1 MSGLYQGER
10 KESFIMSCIIP
21 IGGGKG
27 GIGKS
32 FIAAN
37 LGVLL
42 ARQGYPV
49 VLVDLDLGGANLH
62 TFTGMTHV
70 KVGME
75 AFLNKSV
82 KNLKDVV
89 VPTNINNLSMISS
102 VNCSM
107 EIANL
112 SAAQKNKIINALMK
126 LPYEY
131 VLLDLGAGT
140 NYNTLDFFLSSYEG
154 IITLT
159 PEPTAVENAFKFIKS
174 LYFRKVKQV
183 LGQNDFKLYSQQVE
197 MSSNALEV
205 TSQVIDSVLEKDPE
219 KGEILL
225 QELQKFK
232 FKFIINQFRKTTGTK
247 LGEKIEKVCN
257 KHFYSEFQ
265 FLGNVCYDERV
276 HDSIFSKN
284 IFVNKYYFTVSAIE
298 LSDMVAKIQGNRE
311 VSSLHSLERY
321 ERL

>member
-1 MSGLYQGER
+1 
-10 KESFIMSCIIP
+10 MSCIYP

-32 FIAAN
+32 FIVAN

-42 ARQGYPV
+42 AKQGNRV

-62 TFTGMTHV
+62 TFTGLTNV

-82 KNLKDVV
+82 KNLEDVV
-89 VPTNINNLSMISS
+89 VPTDIDNLSIISS

-112 SAAQKNKIINALMK
+112 YAAQKNKIIKSLAK
-126 LPYEY
+126 LPYDY

-154 IITLT
+154 VIALT
-159 PEPTAVENAFKFIKS
+159 PEPTAIENAFKFIKA
-174 LYFRKVKQV
+174 LYFRKVKQI
-183 LGQNDFKLYSQQVE
+183 LSQNEFKTYSQQVE

-205 TSQVIDSVLEKDPE
+205 TSQVIDAVLQNDPE
-219 KGEILL
+219 KGELL
-225 QELQKFK
+225 LAELQKFK
-232 FKFIINQFRKTTGTK
+232 FKFIINQFRKKAGAK

-276 HDSIFSKN
+276 HDSIYSKK
-284 IFVNKYYFTVSAIE
+284 IFVNKYSYTVSAID
-298 LSDMVAKIQGNRE
+298 LSHIVKKLNGNKE
-311 VSSLHSLERY
+311 VSSLRTIGRY
-321 ERL
+321 E

>member
-1 MSGLYQGER
+1 
-10 KESFIMSCIIP
+10 MSCIYP

-42 ARQGYPV
+42 ARQGNQV

-62 TFTGMTHV
+62 TFTGMTNV
-70 KVGME
+70 KIGME

-82 KNLKDVV
+82 KNLNEVV
-89 VPTNINNLSMISS
+89 VPTNIHNLSIISS

-112 SAAQKNKIINALMK
+112 SAAQKNKVINALVK

-159 PEPTAVENAFKFIKS
+159 PEPTSVENAFKFIKA

-183 LGQNDFKLYSQQVE
+183 LGQNDFKLYSQHVE
-197 MSSNALEV
+197 MNSNALEV
-205 TSQVIDSVLEKDPE
+205 TSQVIDSVMEKDPE
-219 KGEILL
+219 KGKILL
-225 QELQKFK
+225 EELQKFK
-232 FKFIINQFRKTTGTK
+232 FKFIINQFRKTVGIK

-284 IFVNKYYFTVSAIE
+284 IFVNKYSYSVSSVD
-298 LSDMVAKIQGNRE
+298 LSHIVIKLQGNRE
-311 VSSLHSLERY
+311 ASSLQTLGSY

>member
-1 MSGLYQGER
+1 
-10 KESFIMSCIIP
+10 MSCIIP

-62 TFTGMTHV
+62 TFTGMTRI

-75 AFLNKSV
+75 AFLNKSA
-82 KNLKDVV
+82 KSLKDVV

-159 PEPTAVENAFKFIKS
+159 PEPTAVENAFKFIKA

-197 MSSNALEV
+197 MNSNALEV
-205 TSQVIDSVLEKDPE
+205 TSQVIDSVLEKDPA

-225 QELQKFK
+225 QELKKFK
-232 FKFIINQFRKTTGTK
+232 FKFIINQFRKTAGTK

-284 IFVNKYYFTVSAIE
+284 IFVNKYSFTVSAID
-298 LSDMVAKIQGNRE
+298 LSHIVAKIQGNRE

>member
-1 MSGLYQGER
+1 
-10 KESFIMSCIIP
+10 MSCIYP

-219 KGEILL
+219 KGELLL
-225 QELQKFK
+225 QELKKFK

-276 HDSIFSKN
+276 HDSIFSRN
-284 IFVNKYYFTVSAIE
+284 IFVNKYSFTVSAID
-298 LSDMVAKIQGNRE
+298 LSHIVAKIQGNRE

>member
-1 MSGLYQGER
+1 
-10 KESFIMSCIIP
+10 MSCIIP

-140 NYNTLDFFLSSYEG
+140 TYNTLDFFLSSYEG

-159 PEPTAVENAFKFIKS
+159 PEPTSVENAFKFIKA

-197 MSSNALEV
+197 MNSNALEA

-284 IFVNKYYFTVSAIE
+284 IFVNKYSFTVSAID
-298 LSDMVAKIQGNRE
+298 LSHIVAKIQGNRE

>member
-1 MSGLYQGER
+1 
-10 KESFIMSCIIP
+10 MSCIYP

-219 KGEILL
+219 KGELLL
-225 QELQKFK
+225 QELKKFK

-284 IFVNKYYFTVSAIE
+284 IFVNKYSFTVSAID
-298 LSDMVAKIQGNRE
+298 LSHIVAKIQGNRE

>member
-1 MSGLYQGER
+1 
-10 KESFIMSCIIP
+10 MSCIIP

-62 TFTGMTHV
+62 TFTGMTRI

-159 PEPTAVENAFKFIKS
+159 PEPTAVENAFKFIKA

-284 IFVNKYYFTVSAIE
+284 IFVNKYSFTVSAID
-298 LSDMVAKIQGNRE
+298 LSHIVAKIQGNRE